1 MAESRP
7 LIHFALPRDLHELT
21 AVTEGVDC
29 LFVNGQPARVEFGP
43 AGAMHYSY
51 KLAAA
56 AALVQINIQLKESE
70 EDRRWEA
77 WVSAPP
83 TQAAASVLPT
93 TTVRPSTSRA
103 CVRPYL
109 FSSDGRP
116 NNNNNK
122 KNK

>member
-7 LIHFALPRDLHELT
+7 LIYFTPLRDLHELT
-21 AVTEGVDC
+21 AVTEEVDC
-29 LFVNGQPARVEFGP
+29 LFVHGQPARVEFGP

-56 AALVQINIQLKESE
+56 VALVQISIQLKESK

-77 WVSAPP
+77 WMSTPP

-93 TTVRPSTSRA
+93 ARGRMCGVK
-103 CVRPYL
+103 PYL
-109 FSSDGRP
+109 FSSDGLP
-116 NNNNNK
+116 NSSNNNK
-122 KNK
+122 KCG